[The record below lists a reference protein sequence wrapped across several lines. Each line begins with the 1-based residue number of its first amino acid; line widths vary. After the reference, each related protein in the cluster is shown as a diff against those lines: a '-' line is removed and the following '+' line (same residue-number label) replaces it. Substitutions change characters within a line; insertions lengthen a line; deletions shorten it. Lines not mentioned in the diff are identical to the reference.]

1 MGVATVEEFIQ
12 SLQHAEMPL
21 SKRVAVEC
29 IHQLSQVGPIVA
41 SNSVL
46 PSESPFC
53 ACMMNRGEVEGR
65 VENWLVAT
73 CPSAVPSAVQAC
85 LRVTV

>member
-29 IHQLSQVGPIVA
+29 IHQLSGGTQH
-41 SNSVL
+41 
-46 PSESPFC
+46 FT
-53 ACMMNRGEVEGR
+53 GR
-65 VENWLVAT
+65 AH
-73 CPSAVPSAVQAC
+73 SG
-85 LRVTV
+85 